1 MDERNSGSLPCLSL
15 LFSLQLPVS
24 KTKTLYIRRLC
35 TDRRQDAAVIFLFG
49 LEALFTRDSR
59 AHLSAVLSVPNYWLL
74 LALSVI

>member
-1 MDERNSGSLPCLSL
+1 MCLIAIQPAATCL
-15 LFSLQLPVS
+15 KDKDIRYTV
-24 KTKTLYIRRLC
+24 RRLC

-59 AHLSAVLSVPNYWLL
+59 AHLSAVLYVPNYWLL